1 MKMFLSLILS
11 IIVLH
16 VTKAQHVPIPS
27 SYTNIKY
34 DESKRLYFEKEGQKF
49 YADTSGPEYTI
60 NQLLGNP
67 KGTQEGVEFNFG
79 VLKGT
84 ITYGFVPYTTSILP
98 TTVFRSSTALQ
109 NGKAA
114 IDVNKILKD
123 SYGMAGIEEKAQL
136 AIGYR
141 LQNEKGTILYD
152 GVLSITGRGPFTV
165 VPTIYNGPYVNNI
178 SDNSA
183 VIWFETQL
191 PVKATVVVGGKK
203 FGDNEEVLHH
213 EITLSGLKANTD
225 YKYTVQYGSQSQGYS
240 FKTAPLPG
248 SRKPFV
254 FAFTSDCRQALG
266 GGERNIYGT
275 NAYVM
280 KKMAALAYQNKAA
293 FFQFTGD
300 MVSGYKIRKEE
311 LSLQLINWRK
321 SVEPFWH
328 YMPFYVGQGN
338 HESLGY
344 SFLNPSGKQIAYI
357 DRFPYKTES
366 AEAIIGQSF
375 VAPLNGPDSEDGNK
389 YDKNL
394 NTTDFPTYKE
404 NVFYYTHDNV
414 AMIVLNS
421 SYWYSSHADTETAT
435 SGGLFGYI
443 QDNQLKWLQQTVQQ
457 LEKDKAIDHVFVTL
471 HTPVFPNGGHVGDG
485 MWYDGNNQQRPY
497 ISGKPVDKGI
507 MERRDEFLD
516 ILINQSKKVVAV
528 LAGHEHSYN
537 RLELTRDVQIYPDN
551 YPFKKLNI
559 SRPIFQIINGA
570 AGAPYYTQEKTPWS
584 AQTKAF
590 TIENALCLF
599 YVEGKNVN
607 MKVIN
612 PDTLNPIDELKLR

>member
-1 MKMFLSLILS
+1 MKTIFSFTLLLFIQVS
-11 IIVLH
+11 VQ
-16 VTKAQHVPIPS
+16 AQQPEIPG
-27 SYTNIKY
+27 SYSNIKY
-34 DESKRLYFEKEGQKF
+34 DENKRLYFEKNGQKI
-49 YADTSGPEYTI
+49 YADTTGAKYSI

-67 KGTQEGVEFNFG
+67 KGTQDGVEFNFG
-79 VLKGT
+79 NLKGT
-84 ITYGFVPYTTSILP
+84 ITYGFVPYTNTAHP
-98 TTVFRSSTALQ
+98 TTVFRLNAKLQ
-109 NGKAA
+109 NGQAA
-114 IDVNKILKD
+114 INVKRILTE
-123 SYGMAGIEEKAQL
+123 SYGIAGVEENAQL

-141 LQNEKGTILYD
+141 LQDEKGAIIYD
-152 GVLSITGRGPFTV
+152 GVLSVTGRGPFTV

-178 SDNSA
+178 SENSA

-191 PVKATVVVGGKK
+191 PIKAAVVIDGKRFEDK
-203 FGDNEEVLHH
+203 EEVLHH
-213 EITLSGLKANTD
+213 EITLNGLKAGTD
-225 YKYTVQYGSQSQGYS
+225 YKYTVRYGSQSQSYS

-248 SRKPFV
+248 SREPFV

-280 KKMAALAYQNKAA
+280 KKMAALAYRNKAT

-300 MVSGYKIRKEE
+300 MVSGYKTQKEE

-344 SFLNPSGKQIAYI
+344 SFRNPSGTQMAYI
-357 DRFPYKTES
+357 DKFPYEAES
-366 AEAIIGQSF
+366 AEAIMQQSF

-394 NTTDFPTYKE
+394 NTTDFPSYKE

-443 QDNQLKWLQQTVQQ
+443 QDNQLEWLQQVVQQ
-457 LEKDKAIDHVFVTL
+457 LEKNKAIDHIFVTL
-471 HTPVFPNGGHVGDG
+471 HTPVFPNGGHVEDG
-485 MWYDGNNQQRPY
+485 MWHNGNNQQRPY

-507 MERRDEFLD
+507 LERRDEFLD

-537 RLELTRDVQIYPDN
+537 RLELTKAVQIYPDS

-570 AGAPYYTQEKTPWS
+570 AGASYYTQEKTPWR

-599 YVEGKNVN
+599 YVDGKNVK

-612 PDTLNPIDELKLR
+612 PDTLNPIDEIKLR